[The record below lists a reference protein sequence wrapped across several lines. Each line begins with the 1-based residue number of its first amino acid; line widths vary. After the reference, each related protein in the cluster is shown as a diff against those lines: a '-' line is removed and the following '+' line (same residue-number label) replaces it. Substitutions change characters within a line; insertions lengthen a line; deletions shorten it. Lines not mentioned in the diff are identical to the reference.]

1 MSIKVQAVPLS
12 NPQSSERL
20 VKRGALLAF
29 RALRAVTAQA
39 KKTPGILA
47 QASADV
53 RDAWQESSSPNA

>member
-1 MSIKVQAVPLS
+1 MKVHTQAVQLS
-12 NPQSSERL
+12 NPQPEERL

-53 RDAWQESSSPNA
+53 RSAWQESSSPNV